1 MQVSVETGE
10 GLERKLTVQIP
21 AEKLE
26 MEVENRLKSMR
37 GRVKI
42 DGFRPGKVP
51 MKVVKQHYGA
61 QVFQE
66 VAGEIMHSSLNDA
79 LTQENLRPAGDPSIS
94 ASTMQPG
101 SPLEYTATFE
111 IYPEVK
117 LNPVSELKLE
127 KISAEVKE
135 ADVANMLETLRK
147 QRANWAGADRPAENG
162 DRITVSF
169 KGKINGETFAGG
181 TAENIPVIIGSG
193 GMIPGFEDKLIGLSK
208 GDETTIKV
216 TFPEDYSAADL
227 AGKAAEFEISVSG
240 VEVAELPAIDEEFA
254 KAFGIEGGD
263 MNKLSENVKA
273 NMERE
278 LAARLRADLKTQV
291 MEKLLE
297 ANPVDVPGAI
307 VREEAAALK
316 QQAEQGQSDQNRAE
330 EEFIESAE
338 RRVKMGMILGEAIKL
353 SAIQVDRSKVEKRI
367 ELMSKDYEDPDEFV
381 RYYKANP
388 EALRGVE
395 TLVIEDA
402 VADWVID
409 QVEVTTV
416 TRSFDEVMNPTS

>member
-51 MKVVKQHYGA
+51 MKVVKQRYGA

-94 ASTMQPG
+94 TSTMQPG

-117 LNPVSELKLE
+117 LNSVSELKLE

-227 AGKAAEFEISVSG
+227 VGKAAEFEISVSG
-240 VEVAELPAIDEEFA
+240 VEVAELPVIDEEFA

-263 MNKLSENVKA
+263 VNKLSENVKA

-330 EEFIESAE
+330 EEFIESAG
-338 RRVKMGMILGEAIKL
+338 RRVKMGMAIKL

-381 RYYKANP
+381 RYYKTNP